1 MVRRSSITSLFAGS
15 PIKPLQQH
23 MEKVCE
29 CADQLPQ
36 FFKATADKDY
46 ASCKKIHKSI
56 ARMELEADA
65 IKASLRSNLPNSLFM
80 PMPREQIL
88 DIVRLQ
94 DKIANISQDITG
106 IMTGRKTEIPEKVVD
121 LFTAFVQRAVDASQ
135 QAKTAINEL
144 DELVETGFRGRQ
156 LEVIESMI
164 EKLEVIEK
172 DTDKLERKLRHAM
185 FKIEKE
191 YPPLDMMFLYRMI
204 RWIGKLADVSHQVGA
219 RIQLLMAR

>member
-15 PIKPLQQH
+15 PIKPLQKH

-29 CADQLPQ
+29 CADQLPL
-36 FFKATADKDY
+36 FFKATAEKDY
-46 ASCKKIHKSI
+46 PACKSIHKSI
-56 ARMELEADA
+56 AKMEGAADK
-65 IKASLRSNLPNSLFM
+65 IKIDLRSHLPNSLFM

-94 DKIANISQDITG
+94 DKIANLSQDISG
-106 IMTGRKTEIPEKVVD
+106 IMTGRKTELPEPIAP
-121 LFTAFVQRAVDASQ
+121 LFITFVQRAVDAAQ
-135 QAKTAINEL
+135 QAKNAINEL

-156 LEVIESMI
+156 LDVVETMI

-172 DTDKLERKLRHAM
+172 ETDKLERKLRHAM
-185 FKIEKE
+185 FKIEKD
-191 YPPLDMMFLYRMI
+191 YAPLDMMFLYRMI
-204 RWIGKLADVSHQVGA
+204 GWIGKLADVSHQVGA

>member
-1 MVRRSSITSLFAGS
+1 MVRRSSITSLFADS
-15 PIKPLQQH
+15 PIRPLQEH

-29 CADQLPQ
+29 CADQLPV
-36 FFKATADKDY
+36 FFRATLEKDY
-46 ASCKKIHKSI
+46 ASCKAIHKSI
-56 ARMELEADA
+56 SKMEGAADD
-65 IKASLRSNLPNSLFM
+65 IKADLRAHLPNSLFM

-94 DKIANISQDITG
+94 DKIANISQDISG
-106 IMTGRKTEIPEKVVD
+106 IMAGRKTEIPEPVAEM
-121 LFTAFVQRAVDASQ
+121 FANFVQRAVDAAQ
-135 QAKTAINEL
+135 QAKTAI

-156 LEVIESMI
+156 LDVVQTMI
-164 EKLEVIEK
+164 EKLGKIES

-204 RWIGKLADVSHQVGA
+204 DWIGKLADVSHQVGA
-219 RIQLLMAR
+219 RLQLLMAR

>member
-1 MVRRSSITSLFAGS
+1 MVRKSSIASLFAGS

-29 CADQLPQ
+29 CADQLPL
-36 FFKATADKDY
+36 FFKATVEKDY
-46 ASCKKIHKSI
+46 ASCKSIHKSI
-56 ARMELEADA
+56 AKLEGAADD
-65 IKASLRSNLPNSLFM
+65 IKIDLRAHLPNSLFM

-94 DKIANISQDITG
+94 DKIANITQDISG
-106 IMTGRKTEIPEKVVD
+106 IMTGRKTELPEPVAELFITFVD
-121 LFTAFVQRAVDASQ
+121 CSVEAAR

-156 LEVIESMI
+156 LDVVESMI
-164 EKLEVIEK
+164 EKLEEIES
-172 DTDKLERKLRHAM
+172 TSDKLERKLRHAM

-191 YPPLDMMFLYRMI
+191 YAPLDMMFLYRMI
-204 RWIGKLADVSHQVGA
+204 GWIGKLADVSHQVGA

>member
-1 MVRRSSITSLFAGS
+1 
-15 PIKPLQQH
+15 
-23 MEKVCE
+23 
-29 CADQLPQ
+29 
-36 FFKATADKDY
+36 FFKATAEKDY
-46 ASCKKIHKSI
+46 AACKSIHKSI
-56 ARMELEADA
+56 ARMEKAADA
-65 IKASLRSNLPNSLFM
+65 IKVDLRSHLPNSLFM

-94 DKIANISQDITG
+94 DKIANISQDISG

-121 LFTAFVQRAVDASQ
+121 LFADFVQRAVDAAH
-135 QAKTAINEL
+135 QAKDAINEL

-156 LEVIESMI
+156 LDVIESMI
-164 EKLEVIEK
+164 EKLENIEK

-191 YPPLDMMFLYRMI
+191 YAPLDMMFLYRMI
-204 RWIGKLADVSHQVGA
+204 RWIGKLADVSHQVGG